1 MLLWK
6 VGNFVEFM
14 DTDIL
19 EYGKHTSSEVN
30 MLYLLADELSGY

>member
-6 VGNFVEFM
+6 IGNFVEYI
-14 DTDIL
+14 DTDIP

-30 MLYLLADELSGY
+30 MLCLLADELSGY